1 MTFLASVLLND
12 YLQKLLK
19 TRFQQI
25 FGTLNNVE
33 SIASKKGWRIGYF
46 SEIANVTSGKRPPNK
61 FEIANSENN
70 IPIIGAS
77 SIMGYTSQT
86 LYGGDQKIIV
96 IGRVGT
102 HGVINCLSEPCW
114 PSDNTLVITS
124 AAYEYTAQVL
134 KQIDYSAI
142 NRGSTQPL
150 ITQSDIKNQKVVI
163 PNASVLDNFE
173 IWAETIR
180 DSINK
185 TNKENI
191 VLASLR
197 DSLLPKLLNG
207 EI

>member
-1 MTFLASVLLND
+1 MVND
-12 YLQKLLK
+12 NLQKLLK

-163 PNASVLDNFE
+163 PNASVLNNFE
-173 IWAETIR
+173 IWAGTIR